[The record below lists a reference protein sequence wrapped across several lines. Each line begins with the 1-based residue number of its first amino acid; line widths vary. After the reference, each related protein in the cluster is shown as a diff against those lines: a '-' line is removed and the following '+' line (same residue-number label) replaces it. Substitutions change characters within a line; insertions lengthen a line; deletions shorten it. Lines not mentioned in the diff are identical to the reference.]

1 MIDTIDNGSRLLKE
15 PVISIIKIIPVIG
28 ALTIAVKYPAIDNMI
43 KLVKLVSFIP
53 KEFMHIYPKIE
64 PIEPPIIS
72 RGKNIPPGAPE
83 PKLIIENNNLP
94 IKTKNKSNNVLLSE
108 NSSRAAWPPQSNTG
122 NINPNI
128 PAKANGINNLV
139 EVDTLSLPYSF

>member
-1 MIDTIDNGSRLLKE
+1 M
-15 PVISIIKIIPVIG
+15 
-28 ALTIAVKYPAIDNMI
+28 
-43 KLVKLVSFIP
+43 
-53 KEFMHIYPKIE
+53 
-64 PIEPPIIS
+64 PIIS